1 MENAHKYILEEVF
14 RRAGNKNQLAKALGV
29 SRQYV
34 QAWTKVPLVH
44 LTKISRMIKIPKKIL
59 RPDLYEN

>member
-1 MENAHKYILEEVF
+1 MKDQKYILKEVF
-14 RRAGNKNQLAKALGV
+14 KRAGNKNQLAKALGV

-44 LTKISRMIKIPKKIL
+44 IDAIAKATKIPRKIL
-59 RPDLYEN
+59 RPDIYA